1 MNETRISRTTSLTCK
16 INLKNYSSES
26 IPTESFAGETLLYI
40 SNRLSCKPRG
50 DLNIFQKNQIESTFI
65 EKINTKK
72 ANNNSTNFPKILF
85 SNDTTSTEPIL
96 IANIT
101 SIADKTKKSVNYSHK
116 HTNKHAHNY
125 SHKHVPN
132 FLRNR
137 SDDFLFISPID
148 KYEIINIIY
157 SLNSNKST
165 EPGNLPTKILKLLKN
180 DIFVQLS
187 SVFDVSISTNV
198 FPCMLKIAKVVPI
211 N

>member
-1 MNETRISRTTSLTCK
+1 MNETRISRTTSLTCN
-16 INLKNYSSES
+16 INLKSYSFES

-187 SVFDVSISTNV
+187 SVFDVSFSTNV
-198 FPCMLKIAKVVPI
+198 FPCMLKIAKVAPI
-211 N
+211 R

>member
-1 MNETRISRTTSLTCK
+1 MNETRISRTTSLTCN
-16 INLKNYSSES
+16 INLKNYSFES

-40 SNRLSCKPRG
+40 SNRE
-50 DLNIFQKNQIESTFI
+50 LNIFQKNQIESTFI

-85 SNDTTSTEPIL
+85 PNDTTSREPIL

-101 SIADKTKKSVNYSHK
+101 PIADKTKKSINYYHK
-116 HTNKHAHNY
+116 HTNEYAHNY

-137 SDDFLFISPID
+137 SDDFLFISPTD
-148 KYEIINIIY
+148 KYEIVNIKY

-180 DIFVQLS
+180 NIFVQLS
-187 SVFDVSISTNV
+187 SVFDVSFSTNV

-211 N
+211 H

>member
-137 SDDFLFISPID
+137 SDDFLFISPTD
-148 KYEIINIIY
+148 KYEIVNIKY